1 MKAKLITFGL
11 ALMVA
16 SSSVYAFNGPRGWGC
31 DSKGPMPFQ
40 QQMSCSGN
48 GMQEVMMTLSTM
60 DLSKTQWSEIRNIM
74 FEMRDQRFEGVDTKA
89 SVVILTKDGTF
100 DKEGFIKNRA
110 SISKEMI
117 DAQAKSIEKVLSVL
131 SESQRKTLANKLAI

>member
-1 MKAKLITFGL
+1 MKAKLITFCL

-40 QQMSCSGN
+40 QQMAFSGN

-74 FEMRDQRFEGVDTKA
+74 FEMRDQHFEGVDTKA
-89 SVVILTKDGTF
+89 TVVILSKDGTF

-110 SISKEMI
+110 SLSKEMI
-117 DAQAKSIEKVLSVL
+117 EAHAQSIDKVLQVL
-131 SESQRKTLANKLAI
+131 TDDQRKTLASKLAI